1 MNNKEITFLEKIQ
14 LYKRLTTYLKIA
26 SQSNTSSEEVEAILK
41 DLERW
46 GVDLRKRAN
55 YYDI

>member
-26 SQSNTSSEEVEAILK
+26 SQSNTNSEEVGAILK

-46 GVDLRKRAN
+46 GVDLKKRAN

>member
-14 LYKRLTTYLKIA
+14 LYKRLTTCLKIA